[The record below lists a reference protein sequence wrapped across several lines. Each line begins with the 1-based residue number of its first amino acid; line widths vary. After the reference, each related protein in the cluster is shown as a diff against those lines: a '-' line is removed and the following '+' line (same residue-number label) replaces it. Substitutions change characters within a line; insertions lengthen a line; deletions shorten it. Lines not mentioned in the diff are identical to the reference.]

1 MAERIGRF
9 KPGENLPVFCE
20 EAIAEG
26 RAVMCSGAK
35 TTQGDYKVKLATANI
50 SRAEILGVTQRSSG
64 PTTDPATSWTRRVE
78 VQESGVVWI
87 KAQAAITAGKA
98 VYISEKGEV
107 KEGLASE
114 KNVIGVCLNTAT
126 EGGWAEVKLS

>member
-9 KPGENLPVFCE
+9 KPGENIPVFCE
-20 EAIAEG
+20 EQIPEG

-35 TTQGDYKVKLATANI
+35 TTQGDIKGKLATANI
-50 SRAEILGVTQRSSG
+50 TRAEVLGVSQRSSG

-78 VQESGVVWI
+78 LQESGVAWI
-87 KAQAAITAGKA
+87 KAAAAITAGKA
-98 VYISEKGEV
+98 VYISGSGEV
-107 KEGLASE
+107 KEIAAE
-114 KNVIGVCLNTAT
+114 KNAIGVCVNTAT